1 MLVSW
6 NEKHKEKNTFLNSS
20 NNKEKNISKSIIV
33 NIKLMFFI
41 LLEYIDDSYHTIK
54 NKYNSKSYKEF
65 YKYMDKFI
73 SKKYNGQKYIWNSYK
88 LITNNKIIENH
99 FFITKNFI
107 ERSNRALKEN
117 LIYQK
122 SSFINFRNF
131 LLNANIYFENK

>member
-1 MLVSW
+1 
-6 NEKHKEKNTFLNSS
+6 
-20 NNKEKNISKSIIV
+20 
-33 NIKLMFFI
+33 MFFI